1 MRFVFLIVLTVVAI
15 SVNSSVEGDT
25 ASFLVEV
32 VGEKCMPGL
41 HPQPRNGP
49 FSVFLFCDDALGSN
63 IGIILTDGSRVGPEL
78 DPFSQGKWDTNKR
91 FWQDPVWAT
100 DVKNF
105 AWSPDLRY
113 LYIATS
119 SIYGNGGFYKL
130 DLIQRKATRVIP
142 SEITPYFKESK
153 YTYDTEIKHIDL
165 GNGQVEVS
173 FDFFNV
179 SKHAYEIK
187 NIIIK

>member
-1 MRFVFLIVLTVVAI
+1 MRFVFLIMLTVITIFVNGSVA
-15 SVNSSVEGDT
+15 GDS

-32 VGEKCMPGL
+32 YGSKCTPGL

-49 FSVFLFCDDALGSN
+49 FSVFVFCDDALGSN
-63 IGIILTDGSRVGPEL
+63 IGIVLTNGSAVTRRF
-78 DPFSQGKWDTNKR
+78 DPFSEGKWDTNNR

-113 LYIATS
+113 LYVATS

-130 DLIQRKATRVIP
+130 DLIQRKVTRLIP
-142 SEITPYFKESK
+142 SEITPYFKETK
-153 YTYDTEIKHIDL
+153 YAYDTEIKRIDL

-179 SKHAYEIK
+179 SKNAREIK